1 MHLGSSEIFQHQSSW
16 GCFQNKRNE
25 TKYFLFG
32 GSVLFQTTFSSKC
45 YENQSKKSGRS
56 VAEKNKTNGWRKNYT
71 ANNRSNWQP
80 KLYSWLNNLHY
91 TATPHTGKEG
101 TSTQFLFC
109 HEKQIW
115 TIIFWSL
122 QWPYWPISL
131 KYIWRIILP
140 QNKDK
145 KFKNLSS

>member
-16 GCFQNKRNE
+16 GWLQNKRNE

-45 YENQSKKSGRS
+45 YENQSKKSGKS
-56 VAEKNKTNGWRKNYT
+56 LTDKNKTNDWRKNYRT
-71 ANNRSNWQP
+71 NHRIYWQP
-80 KLYSWLNNLHY
+80 QLHWWLHYLHY

-109 HEKQIW
+109 HQKQIW
-115 TIIFWSL
+115 PIIFWSL
-122 QWPYWPISL
+122 QWIYWLICNKS
-131 KYIWRIILP
+131 IWRIILV
-140 QNKDK
+140 
-145 KFKNLSS
+145 KNVC